1 MGNWCCWRSHYTTTQ
16 SKNGITHYRYIHIVG
31 VWNHSIENIHYLYIF
46 SSRTFF
52 PIYVHVQYSIDVKR
66 KIKIANSSLFFLLLV
81 LLHQYHSNEK
91 VAHDFQNCHQ
101 THAISRTT
109 LLHITPMG
117 FFTEK
122 KVVQIVLLSCNVACD
137 SRTVHAKH
145 NKNANQQSLLCS
157 CDIRPMRLTKPEK
170 FNSNIEF

>member
-1 MGNWCCWRSHYTTTQ
+1 MESHTTDIFISWVYETIRW
-16 SKNGITHYRYIHIVG
+16 KTFTIYIYFH
-31 VWNHSIENIHYLYIF
+31 
-46 SSRTFF
+46 
-52 PIYVHVQYSIDVKR
+52 HV
-66 KIKIANSSLFFLLLV
+66 LFFRSMFTFSIRLMSKGRLRLQIHHFFFFFLFFFINIIRMKKSRMIFKIV
-81 LLHQYHSNEK
+81 TKLTLFQGPHCYILHLWAFLRQ
-91 VAHDFQNCHQ
+91 
-101 THAISRTT
+101 
-109 LLHITPMG
+109 
-117 FFTEK
+117 TEK